1 MRFKIGL
8 GNIFVK
14 VLNFVID
21 YVVDFDIYEKGK
33 DFIKKWYYNFMR
45 EWFELYV
52 VKCVVLLGFLF
63 LDVF

>member
-1 MRFKIGL
+1 M
-8 GNIFVK
+8 
-14 VLNFVID
+14 NFVID
-21 YVVDFDIYEKGK
+21 YDVDFGINEKGK
-33 DFIKKWYYNFMR
+33 DFIKKWYYDFMR